1 MRAPLIAP
9 FIASMAALL
18 ALFAVPVATAQAQTA
33 GGPLKVV
40 AAENF
45 YGGIAARI
53 GGAHVSVSNVIA
65 NPDQDP
71 HSFEATPGQVR
82 QVADAKV
89 VILNGGHYDEWM
101 EKLLKASP
109 RKDRITV
116 SAARVVKAKHG
127 GNPHLWYAPATM
139 PAVAKAIAEAL
150 SKADAAHAA
159 DYAANLDKVLAD
171 LERVTQRVGQLREKH
186 KGKPV
191 TATEPVFGLMAQAL
205 GLTMRNEKFQL
216 ALMNESEP
224 SARDIGAF
232 ENDLK
237 TGKVK
242 VLIYNSQVSEKLSD
256 RLVKI
261 AKESKVP
268 VVAVTETQPA
278 DKSFVDWMLGQLD
291 ALDKALD
298 TPGA

>member
-1 MRAPLIAP
+1 MRVRLAVFP
-9 FIASMAALL
+9 ALL
-18 ALFAVPVATAQAQTA
+18 ALLLAPLFATAQAQTA
-33 GGPLKVV
+33 SGPLKVV

-45 YGGIAARI
+45 YGSIAAQI
-53 GGAHVSVSNVIA
+53 GGAHVSVSNIIA

-71 HSFEATPGQVR
+71 HAFEATPGQAR

-89 VILNGGHYDEWM
+89 VIFNGGHYDEWM
-101 EKLLKASP
+101 EKLLKATP
-109 RKDRITV
+109 RKDRIAV
-116 SAARVVKAKHG
+116 NAAKVVNARHG

-139 PAVAKAIAEAL
+139 PAVAKAIAAAFT
-150 SKADAAHAA
+150 KADAAYTA
-159 DYAANLDKVLAD
+159 DYAANLDKTLAD
-171 LERVTQRVGQLREKH
+171 LARVTQRVGQLRDKH

-224 SARDIGAF
+224 SARDIAAL
-232 ENDLK
+232 ETDLK

-242 VLIYNSQVSEKLSD
+242 VLIYNSQVSEKLSE

-268 VVAVTETQPA
+268 VVGVTETQPA
-278 DKSFVDWMLGQLD
+278 DKSFTDWMLGQLD

>member
-1 MRAPLIAP
+1 MRARSFLRFAA
-9 FIASMAALL
+9 FVALL
-18 ALFAVPVATAQAQTA
+18 ALPFAAAQAQTT
-33 GGPLKVV
+33 GGSLKVV

-45 YGGIAARI
+45 YGGIAAQI
-53 GGAHVSVSNVIA
+53 GGAHVSVSNIIA

-71 HSFEATPGQVR
+71 HAFEATPGQVR

-89 VILNGGHYDEWM
+89 VIFNGGHYDEWM

-116 SAARVVKAKHG
+116 SAAKEVKAKHG

-139 PAVAKAIAEAL
+139 PAVAKAIAAAL
-150 SKADAAHAA
+150 TKADAAHAA
-159 DYAANLDKVLAD
+159 DYAANLDKTLAD
-171 LERVTQRVGQLREKH
+171 LERVTRRVGQLRDKH

-191 TATEPVFGLMAQAL
+191 AATEPVFGLMADAL
-205 GLTMRNEKFQL
+205 GLTMRNEKFQM

-224 SARDIGAF
+224 SARDIAAF
-232 ENDLK
+232 ETDLK
-237 TGKVK
+237 TRKVK
-242 VLIYNSQVSEKLSD
+242 VLLYNSQVSEKLAQ
-256 RLVKI
+256 RLVDI
-261 AKESKVP
+261 AKDSNIP
-268 VVAVTETQPA
+268 VVGVTETQPA
-278 DKSFVDWMLGQLD
+278 DKTFVDWMLGQLD

>member
-1 MRAPLIAP
+1 MRARPITL
-9 FIASMAALL
+9 FAALVATL
-18 ALFAVPVATAQAQTA
+18 ALPVAAAPAQAA
-33 GGPLKVV
+33 DGPLKVL

-45 YGGIAARI
+45 YGSIAAQI
-53 GGAHVSVSNVIA
+53 GGAHVAVSNVIA

-71 HSFEATPGQVR
+71 HAFEATPGQVR

-89 VILNGGHYDEWM
+89 VIFNGGHYDEWM
-101 EKLLKASP
+101 AKLLKAAP
-109 RKDRITV
+109 RKDRIAID
-116 SAARVVKAKHG
+116 AAKVVNAKHG

-139 PAVAKAIAEAL
+139 PAVAKAMAAAFT
-150 SKADAAHAA
+150 KADAAHAA
-159 DYAANLDKVLAD
+159 DYAANLDKTLAD
-171 LERVTQRVGQLREKH
+171 LERITQRVGQLRDKH

-224 SARDIGAF
+224 SARDIAAF
-232 ENDLK
+232 ETDLK

-242 VLIYNSQVSEKLSD
+242 VLIYNSQVSEKLSE

-261 AKESKVP
+261 ATESKVP
-268 VVAVTETQPA
+268 VVGVTETMPA
-278 DKSFVDWMLGQLD
+278 DKTFTDWMLGQLD

-298 TPGA
+298 TPGT

>member
-1 MRAPLIAP
+1 MRVRSIFHVAA
-9 FIASMAALL
+9 FVALL
-18 ALFAVPVATAQAQTA
+18 ALPLATAQAQTA

-53 GGAHVSVSNVIA
+53 GGAHVSVSNIIA

-82 QVADAKV
+82 MVADAKV
-89 VILNGGHYDEWM
+89 VIFNGGHYDEWM

-109 RKDRITV
+109 RKDRVTV
-116 SAARVVKAKHG
+116 EAAKIVKAKHG

-139 PAVAKAIAEAL
+139 PAVAKAIAAAL
-150 SKADAAHAA
+150 SEADAAHAA
-159 DYAANLDKVLAD
+159 DYGANLDKVLAD
-171 LERVTQRVGQLREKH
+171 LERVTQRVGQLRGKH

-191 TATEPVFGLMAQAL
+191 AATEPVFGLMAEAL
-205 GLTMRNEKFQL
+205 GLTMRNEKFQM

-224 SARDIGAF
+224 SARDIAAF

-237 TGKVK
+237 TRKVK
-242 VLIYNSQVSEKLSD
+242 VLLYNSQVSEKLAQ
-256 RLVKI
+256 RLVDI
-261 AKESKVP
+261 AKENKIP
-268 VVAVTETQPA
+268 VVGVTETQPA
-278 DKSFVDWMLGQLD
+278 DKSFADWMLSQLD

-298 TPGA
+298 SQNS

>member
-1 MRAPLIAP
+1 MRARHIAQ
-9 FIASMAALL
+9 FA
-18 ALFAVPVATAQAQTA
+18 ALFALFAAPFATAQAQTT
-33 GGPLKVV
+33 GGPLNVV

-45 YGGIAARI
+45 YGSIAAQI
-53 GGAHVSVSNVIA
+53 GGTNVAVSNIIS

-71 HSFEATPGQVR
+71 HAFEATPGQVR

-89 VILNGGHYDEWM
+89 VVFNGGHYDEWM
-101 EKLLKASP
+101 EKLLKAAP
-109 RKDRITV
+109 RKDRIAIN
-116 SAARVVKAKHG
+116 AAKVINAKHG
-127 GNPHLWYAPATM
+127 GNPHLWYAPSTM
-139 PAVAKAIAEAL
+139 PAVAKAIAAAFT
-150 SKADAAHAA
+150 KADAAHAA
-159 DYAANLDKVLAD
+159 DYAANLDKTLAD
-171 LERVTQRVGQLREKH
+171 LERITQRVGQLRDKH

-224 SARDIGAF
+224 SARDIAAF

-242 VLIYNSQVSEKLSD
+242 ALIYNSQVSEKLSE

-261 AKESKVP
+261 ATDSKVP
-268 VVAVTETQPA
+268 VVGVTETMPA
-278 DKSFVDWMLGQLD
+278 DKSFADWMLGQLD

-298 TPGA
+298 TPKA

>member
-1 MRAPLIAP
+1 MRARSFLQFAA
-9 FIASMAALL
+9 FVALL
-18 ALFAVPVATAQAQTA
+18 ASPVSQALAQSGTS
-33 GGPLKVV
+33 PLNVV

-45 YGGIAARI
+45 YGAIATQI
-53 GGAHVSVSNVIA
+53 GGSHVAVTNIISS
-65 NPDQDP
+65 PDQDP

-89 VILNGGHYDEWM
+89 VIFNGGHYDEWM

-116 SAARVVKAKHG
+116 NAAKVVNAKHG

-139 PAVAKAIAEAL
+139 PAVAKAITAAFT
-150 SKADAAHAA
+150 KADAAHAS
-159 DYAANLDKVLAD
+159 DYAANLDKTLAD

-224 SARDIGAF
+224 SARDIAAF
-232 ENDLK
+232 ETDLK

-242 VLIYNSQVSEKLSD
+242 VLIYNSQVSEKLSE

-261 AKESKVP
+261 AKDSKVP
-268 VVAVTETQPA
+268 VVGVTETMPA
-278 DKSFVDWMLGQLD
+278 DKSFADWMLGQLD

-298 TPGA
+298 TPNS

>member
-1 MRAPLIAP
+1 MRARSIVHIAA
-9 FIASMAALL
+9 FVALL
-18 ALFAVPVATAQAQTA
+18 TLPFGTAQAQTA
-33 GGPLKVV
+33 GGPLKVL

-45 YGGIAARI
+45 YGGIAAQI
-53 GGAHVSVSNVIA
+53 GGAHVSVSNIIA

-82 QVADAKV
+82 QVADAKI
-89 VILNGGHYDEWM
+89 VIFNGGHYDEWM

-116 SAARVVKAKHG
+116 EAARVVKAKHG

-139 PAVAKAIAEAL
+139 PAVAKAIAAAL
-150 SKADAAHAA
+150 VKADAAHAA
-159 DYAANLDKVLAD
+159 DYGANLDKVLAD
-171 LERVTQRVGQLREKH
+171 LERITQRVGQLRDKH

-191 TATEPVFGLMAQAL
+191 AATEPVFGLMAEAL
-205 GLTMRNEKFQL
+205 GLTMRNEKFQM

-224 SARDIGAF
+224 SARDIAAF
-232 ENDLK
+232 ETDLK
-237 TGKVK
+237 TRKVK
-242 VLIYNSQVSEKLSD
+242 VLLYNSQVSEKLAQ
-256 RLVKI
+256 RLVDI
-261 AKESKVP
+261 AKEAKIP
-268 VVAVTETQPA
+268 VVGVTETQPA
-278 DKSFVDWMLGQLD
+278 DKSFVDWMLSQLD

>member
-1 MRAPLIAP
+1 MRARSIVQFA
-9 FIASMAALL
+9 
-18 ALFAVPVATAQAQTA
+18 ALFALIAAHLAPAQAQTA
-33 GGPLKVV
+33 TGPLNVV
-40 AAENF
+40 ASANF
-45 YGGIAARI
+45 YGNIAAQI
-53 GGAHVSVSNVIA
+53 GGAHVAVTNIISS
-65 NPDQDP
+65 PDQDP
-71 HSFEATPGQVR
+71 HAFEATPSQVR

-89 VILNGGHYDEWM
+89 VIFNGGHYDEWM

-116 SAARVVKAKHG
+116 SAAKVVGARHG

-139 PAVAKAIAEAL
+139 PAVAKAIAAAL

-159 DYAANLDKVLAD
+159 DYAANLDKTLAD
-171 LERVTQRVGQLREKH
+171 LARITQQVGKLRDKH

-224 SARDIGAF
+224 SARDIAAL
-232 ENDLK
+232 ETDLK

-242 VLIYNSQVSEKLSD
+242 VLIYNTQVSEKLSE

-261 AKESKVP
+261 AKDSKVP
-268 VVAVTETQPA
+268 VVGVSETMPA
-278 DKSFVDWMLGQLD
+278 GTTFVDWMLGQLD
-291 ALDKALD
+291 ALDKALE

>member
-1 MRAPLIAP
+1 MHARSFAP
-9 FIASMAALL
+9 FAAVFALL
-18 ALFAVPVATAQAQTA
+18 ALPFATAQAQTTA
-33 GGPLKVV
+33 WPLKVV

-45 YGGIAARI
+45 YGGIAAQI
-53 GGAHVSVSNVIA
+53 GGAHVSVSNIIA

-82 QVADAKV
+82 QVADAKI
-89 VILNGGHYDEWM
+89 VIFNGGHYDEWM
-101 EKLLKASP
+101 EKLLKAAP
-109 RKDRITV
+109 RKDRLTV
-116 SAARVVKAKHG
+116 NAAAVVKAKHG

-139 PAVAKAIAEAL
+139 PAVAKAMAAAFT
-150 SKADAAHAA
+150 KADAAHAS
-159 DYAANLDKVLAD
+159 DYAANLDKVLAE

-191 TATEPVFGLMAQAL
+191 TATEPVFGLMAEAL

-224 SARDIGAF
+224 SARDIAAF
-232 ENDLK
+232 ESDLK
-237 TGKVK
+237 ARKVK
-242 VLIYNSQVSEKLSD
+242 VLLYNSQVSEKLAQ
-256 RLVKI
+256 RLVDI
-261 AKESKVP
+261 ANQSKVP
-268 VVAVTETQPA
+268 VVGVTETQPA

>member
-1 MRAPLIAP
+1 MRVRLAVFP
-9 FIASMAALL
+9 ALL
-18 ALFAVPVATAQAQTA
+18 ALLLAPLFATAQAQTA
-33 GGPLKVV
+33 SGPLKVV

-45 YGGIAARI
+45 YGSIAAQI
-53 GGAHVSVSNVIA
+53 GGAHVSVSNIIA

-71 HSFEATPGQVR
+71 HAFEATPGQAR

-89 VILNGGHYDEWM
+89 VIFNGGHYDEWM
-101 EKLLKASP
+101 EKLLKATP
-109 RKDRITV
+109 RKDRIAV
-116 SAARVVKAKHG
+116 NAAKVVNARHG

-139 PAVAKAIAEAL
+139 PAVAKAIAAAFT
-150 SKADAAHAA
+150 KADAAHTAN
-159 DYAANLDKVLAD
+159 YAANLDKTLAD
-171 LERVTQRVGQLREKH
+171 LARVTQRVGQLRDKH

-224 SARDIGAF
+224 SARDIAAL
-232 ENDLK
+232 ETDLK

-242 VLIYNSQVSEKLSD
+242 VLIYNSQVSEKLSE

-268 VVAVTETQPA
+268 VVGVTETQPG
-278 DKSFVDWMLGQLD
+278 DKSFTDWMLGQLD

>member
-1 MRAPLIAP
+1 MRARHIAQ
-9 FIASMAALL
+9 FAALF
-18 ALFAVPVATAQAQTA
+18 ALFAVPFATAQAQTA
-33 GGPLKVV
+33 SGPLKVV

-45 YGGIAARI
+45 YGSIAAQI
-53 GGAHVSVSNVIA
+53 GGANVAVSNIIS

-71 HSFEATPGQVR
+71 HAFEATPGQVR
-82 QVADAKV
+82 QVADAKIV
-89 VILNGGHYDEWM
+89 VLNGGHYDEWM
-101 EKLLKASP
+101 EKLLKAAP

-116 SAARVVKAKHG
+116 SAAKIINAKHG

-139 PAVAKAIAEAL
+139 PAVAKAIAAAFT
-150 SKADAAHAA
+150 KADAAHAT
-159 DYAANLDKVLAD
+159 DYAANLDKTLAD

-191 TATEPVFGLMAQAL
+191 TATEPVFGLMAQAI

-224 SARDIGAF
+224 SARDIAAF
-232 ENDLK
+232 ESDLK

-242 VLIYNSQVSEKLSD
+242 ALIYNSQVSEKLSE

-261 AKESKVP
+261 ANDSKVP
-268 VVAVTETQPA
+268 VVGVTETMPA

-298 TPGA
+298 TPKA

>member
-1 MRAPLIAP
+1 MRARSFLHFA
-9 FIASMAALL
+9 ALAALL
-18 ALFAVPVATAQAQTA
+18 ALPLAAAQAQTS

-53 GGAHVSVSNVIA
+53 GGAHVAVFNVIA

-82 QVADAKV
+82 QVADAQV
-89 VILNGGHYDEWM
+89 VIFNGGHYDEWM

-109 RKDRITV
+109 RKDRVTV
-116 SAARVVKAKHG
+116 EAAKLVKAKHG

-139 PAVAKAIAEAL
+139 PAVAKAMAAAF
-150 SKADAAHAA
+150 SKADAANAA

-171 LERVTQRVGQLREKH
+171 LERITQRVGQLRDKH

-191 TATEPVFGLMAQAL
+191 TATEPVFGLMAEAL

-224 SARDIGAF
+224 SARDIAAF
-232 ENDLK
+232 ETDLK
-237 TGKVK
+237 TRKVK
-242 VLIYNSQVSEKLSD
+242 ALLYNSQVSEKLAQ
-256 RLVKI
+256 RLVDIARDNKI
-261 AKESKVP
+261 A
-268 VVAVTETQPA
+268 VVGVTETQPA
-278 DKSFVDWMLGQLD
+278 DTSFTDWMLGQLD
-291 ALDKALD
+291 ALDKALSE
-298 TPGA
+298 PGA

>member
-1 MRAPLIAP
+1 MRARPIVHFAALV
-9 FIASMAALL
+9 ALL
-18 ALFAVPVATAQAQTA
+18 ALPFASAQAQTA
-33 GGPLKVV
+33 SGPLKVL

-45 YGGIAARI
+45 YGGIAAQI
-53 GGAHVSVSNVIA
+53 GGAHVSVSNIIA

-82 QVADAKV
+82 QVADAKI
-89 VILNGGHYDEWM
+89 VIFNGGHYDEWM

-116 SAARVVKAKHG
+116 EAARVVKAKHG

-139 PAVAKAIAEAL
+139 PAVAKAIAAAL
-150 SKADAAHAA
+150 VKADAAHAA
-159 DYAANLDKVLAD
+159 DYGANLDKVLAD
-171 LERVTQRVGQLREKH
+171 LERVTQRVGQLRDKH

-191 TATEPVFGLMAQAL
+191 AATEPVFGLMAEAL
-205 GLTMRNEKFQL
+205 GLTMRNEKFQM

-224 SARDIGAF
+224 SARDIAAF
-232 ENDLK
+232 ETDLK
-237 TGKVK
+237 TRKVR
-242 VLIYNSQVSEKLSD
+242 VLLYNSQVSEKLAQ
-256 RLVKI
+256 RLVDI
-261 AKESKVP
+261 AKEAKIP
-268 VVAVTETQPA
+268 VVGVTETQPA
-278 DKSFVDWMLGQLD
+278 DKSFVDWMLSQLD

>member
-1 MRAPLIAP
+1 MRARSIFHVAA
-9 FIASMAALL
+9 FVALL
-18 ALFAVPVATAQAQTA
+18 ALPLATAQAQTT

-53 GGAHVSVSNVIA
+53 GGAHVSVSNIIS

-89 VILNGGHYDEWM
+89 AIFNGAHYDEWM

-116 SAARVVKAKHG
+116 EAANIVKARHG

-139 PAVAKAIAEAL
+139 PAVAKAIAAAL
-150 SKADAAHAA
+150 SEADAAHAA
-159 DYAANLDKVLAD
+159 DYGANLDKVLAE
-171 LERVTQRVGQLREKH
+171 LERVTQRVGQLRGKH

-191 TATEPVFGLMAQAL
+191 AATEPVFGLMAEAL
-205 GLTMRNEKFQL
+205 GLTMRNEKFQM

-224 SARDIGAF
+224 SARDIAAF

-237 TGKVK
+237 TRKVK
-242 VLIYNSQVSEKLSD
+242 VLFYNSQVSEKLAQ
-256 RLVKI
+256 RLVDI
-261 AKESKVP
+261 AKENKIP
-268 VVAVTETQPA
+268 VVGVTETQPA
-278 DKSFVDWMLGQLD
+278 DKSFADWMLSQLD

-298 TPGA
+298 SQNS

>member
-1 MRAPLIAP
+1 MRVRLAVFP
-9 FIASMAALL
+9 ALL
-18 ALFAVPVATAQAQTA
+18 ALLLAPPLATAQAQTA
-33 GGPLKVV
+33 SGPLKVV

-45 YGGIAARI
+45 YGSIAAQI
-53 GGAHVSVSNVIA
+53 GGAHVSVSNIIA

-71 HSFEATPGQVR
+71 HAFEATPGQAR

-89 VILNGGHYDEWM
+89 VIFNGGHYDEWM
-101 EKLLKASP
+101 EKLLKATP
-109 RKDRITV
+109 RKDRIAV
-116 SAARVVKAKHG
+116 NAAKVVNARHG

-139 PAVAKAIAEAL
+139 PAVAKAIAAAFT
-150 SKADAAHAA
+150 KADAAHTA
-159 DYAANLDKVLAD
+159 DYAANLDKTLAD
-171 LERVTQRVGQLREKH
+171 LARITQRVGQLRDKH

-224 SARDIGAF
+224 SARDIAAL
-232 ENDLK
+232 ETDLK

-242 VLIYNSQVSEKLSD
+242 VLIYNSQVSEKLSE

-268 VVAVTETQPA
+268 VVGVTETQPG
-278 DKSFVDWMLGQLD
+278 DKSFTDWMLGQLD

>member
-1 MRAPLIAP
+1 MRARSFLRL
-9 FIASMAALL
+9 AAVAAFL
-18 ALFAVPVATAQAQTA
+18 ALPFATAQAQTDS
-33 GGPLKVV
+33 GPLKIV

-53 GGAHVSVSNVIA
+53 GGAHVSISNIMA

-82 QVADAKV
+82 QVADAKI
-89 VILNGGHYDEWM
+89 VIFNGAHYDEWM

-109 RKDRITV
+109 RKDRVTV
-116 SAARVVKAKHG
+116 EAAKIVKAKHG

-139 PAVAKAIAEAL
+139 PAVAKAMAATF
-150 SKADAAHAA
+150 SKADPAHAA
-159 DYAANLDKVLAD
+159 DYGANLDKVLAD
-171 LERVTQRVGQLREKH
+171 LERITQRAGQLRDKH

-191 TATEPVFGLMAQAL
+191 TATEPVFGLMAEAL

-224 SARDIGAF
+224 SARDIAAF
-232 ENDLK
+232 ETDLK
-237 TGKVK
+237 TRKVK
-242 VLIYNSQVSEKLSD
+242 VLLYNSQVSEKLAQ
-256 RLVKI
+256 RLVDI
-261 AKESKVP
+261 AKENKIP
-268 VVAVTETQPA
+268 VVGVTETQPA
-278 DKSFVDWMLGQLD
+278 DKNFVDWMLGQLD

-298 TPGA
+298 TQNS

>member
-1 MRAPLIAP
+1 MRARS
-9 FIASMAALL
+9 FIRFAAFVALL
-18 ALFAVPVATAQAQTA
+18 ALPFGTAPAQTA
-33 GGPLKVV
+33 SGPLKVV

-45 YGGIAARI
+45 YGGIAAQI
-53 GGAHVSVSNVIA
+53 GGAHVSVSNIIA

-89 VILNGGHYDEWM
+89 VIFNGGHYDEWM

-116 SAARVVKAKHG
+116 NAAKVVKAKHG

-139 PAVAKAIAEAL
+139 PTVATAIAAAL

-159 DYAANLDKVLAD
+159 DYGANLDKTLAD
-171 LERVTQRVGQLREKH
+171 LGRITQRVGQLREKH

-191 TATEPVFGLMAQAL
+191 AATEPVFGLMAEAL
-205 GLTMRNEKFQL
+205 GLTMRNEKFQM

-224 SARDIGAF
+224 SARDIAAF
-232 ENDLK
+232 ETDLK
-237 TGKVK
+237 TRKVK
-242 VLIYNSQVSEKLSD
+242 VLLYNSQVSEKLAQ
-256 RLVKI
+256 RLVDI
-261 AKESKVP
+261 AKEAKIP

-291 ALDKALD
+291 SLDKALD